1 MTELGAADLR
11 RRHLLLAAVLV
22 VAAALRLLPLGLD
35 SFWLDETTT
44 ARASSLAFGDML
56 VNRARAGHPPL
67 FFVLTWLLARLPGPP
82 EVLLRLPAALAGVGA
97 VAVMY
102 GLASAVADRRT
113 ALLAAALLAVLP
125 QQVELS
131 TLARAYE
138 LVALLGLA
146 SSWALVG
153 RAVGGAASGGPDD
166 GAVDT
171 PGAGAAGAAWRD
183 GPARL
188 AAFSV
193 LTALAVHVHYSA
205 LLVLAAQVAWLA
217 ARRRW
222 RPAVAGLAGAA
233 SLLPWFLWSRGV
245 GYAPG
250 PNLVWIPPFSSR
262 TVSLW
267 LTTQLA
273 DPDQRWLRP
282 QALAGFWLLV
292 VLALGLATVGAVR
305 ARGRARL
312 LVWLWLAPPALAL
325 ASVAVGTNVL
335 EKARYLAT
343 SSAVLAALLAL
354 GIGALR
360 VTPRTRA
367 GIAAACLGI
376 LASGSLAEIAEP
388 VGTDWRGMARV
399 LAVEQR
405 PGEELIVL
413 PDIPLRL
420 LTLRYYYD
428 GRWRQLGQPPEGG
441 QRRAPAR
448 PGAQRLDR
456 PLAARLRGRPRP
468 RPGRRRRRPGRA
480 APPATALP
488 GAPGASATL
497 RQAAA
502 SVQERRRG
510 AGGG

>member
-1 MTELGAADLR
+1 M
-11 RRHLLLAAVLV
+11 
-22 VAAALRLLPLGLD
+22 
-35 SFWLDETTT
+35 
-44 ARASSLAFGDML
+44 
-56 VNRARAGHPPL
+56 
-67 FFVLTWLLARLPGPP
+67 
-82 EVLLRLPAALAGVGA
+82 
-97 VAVMY
+97 
-102 GLASAVADRRT
+102 
-113 ALLAAALLAVLP
+113 
-125 QQVELS
+125 
-131 TLARAYE
+131 
-138 LVALLGLA
+138 
-146 SSWALVG
+146 
-153 RAVGGAASGGPDD
+153 
-166 GAVDT
+166 
-171 PGAGAAGAAWRD
+171 
-183 GPARL
+183 
-188 AAFSV
+188 

-428 GRWRQLGQPPEGG
+428 GAWRQLGQPAEGG
-441 QRRAPAR
+441 GTAPGSG
-448 PGAQRLDR
+448 P
-456 PLAARLRGRPRP
+456 AARGVWIVLSPHAFEAVRGRDPAAADAARDEL
-468 RPGRRRRRPGRA
+468 RRLRRRFPVHQE
-480 APPATALP
+480 LP
-488 GAPGASATL
+488 L
-497 RQAAA
+497 R
-502 SVQERRRG
+502 SGKLLHLSRNPEER
-510 AGGG
+510 